1 MASLVDGPD
10 ATPMLDRNVPTRVKI
25 CGIRTAATMQVALD
39 AGADD
44 VGLVLFPPS
53 PRNISVTHAS
63 RLAEQARGRAR
74 IVALTVDAD
83 DTLFAAIAKIVKP
96 ELLQLHGSELPDRV
110 SAVRRR
116 YGIPVMKAI
125 KVATASD
132 AAAALSFAEVAD
144 FILFDARPP
153 KGADRPGG
161 HGAVF
166 DWRALDGVKDKVRYM
181 LSGGLTPENVGDAIR
196 ATGAEA
202 IDVSSGVESAP
213 GEKDPARIRA
223 FIAAVRAAE
232 MAGTRVT

>member
-1 MASLVDGPD
+1 M
-10 ATPMLDRNVPTRVKI
+10 DRNVPTRVKI
-25 CGIRTAATMQVALD
+25 CGIRTAEVMQVALD

-53 PRNISVTHAS
+53 PRNVDLV
-63 RLAEQARGRAR
+63 LAAGLAGQARGRAR

-83 DTLFAAIAKIVKP
+83 DTLMAAIAETVKP
-96 ELLQLHGSELPDRV
+96 ELLQLHGGESPDRV
-110 SAVRRR
+110 SAIRRK

-125 KVATASD
+125 KVATAED
-132 AAAALSFAEVAD
+132 AAVALDFAEVAD
-144 FILFDARPP
+144 LILFDARPP

-166 DWRALDGVKDKVRYM
+166 DWHALDDVKDKVRYM

-196 ATGAEA
+196 ATGADA

-223 FIAAVRAAE
+223 FVAAVRAAE
-232 MAGTRVT
+232 TA